1 MLLLHLLFWVLV
13 LLDAGLI
20 LLFLVLGLAAAK
32 PSGTSMLEVG
42 WYMLLLPG
50 AALLGAIV
58 LFLAGKTAL
67 LRSAAILIAAAP
79 FLYLGGM
86 ALMGQMEMAA
96 HSDGK
101 GGFSRFQRGAGQE
114 LEAAI
119 RAGDVQM
126 VKSIAARTNLK
137 ELGTDGSTVL
147 GVAME
152 QIAEKGAG
160 TEVMQ
165 ALLKAGADPNAQQS
179 QMPLGS
185 ALAWSGKI
193 GLDPARILLDAG
205 ANPNAR
211 SEFGDPVYFM
221 AGAAQAHPEAMEL
234 VIARGADVRL
244 RSTRGTSALVSAAQ
258 TQNYKALF
266 TLLQHGADW
275 REAKDLNGRD
285 LPALLRHLRDLYGDK
300 PGLAEALAFMER

>member
-221 AGAAQAHPEAMEL
+221 AGAAGDDEFHGLRMGL
-234 VIARGADVRL
+234 RGADVRL